1 LYYEIINN
9 VFVLLCIVYKH
20 ILEEIVKK
28 KKKINLLGV
37 LGKKSENNLNKMAV
51 FKIFNVIMIDKN
63 GSPLLSKKVL
73 SELEVISL

>member
-1 LYYEIINN
+1 MYYEIINN
-9 VFVLLCIVYKH
+9 VFILLCVVYKH